1 MVADDGSGTQR
12 WWELVTV
19 VASYNSKCKWCS
31 NVKGCGLVSLEHRKL
46 KVKEKFKGMWFGFF
60 RT

>member
-46 KVKEKFKGMWFGFF
+46 KVKEKFIVM
-60 RT
+60 